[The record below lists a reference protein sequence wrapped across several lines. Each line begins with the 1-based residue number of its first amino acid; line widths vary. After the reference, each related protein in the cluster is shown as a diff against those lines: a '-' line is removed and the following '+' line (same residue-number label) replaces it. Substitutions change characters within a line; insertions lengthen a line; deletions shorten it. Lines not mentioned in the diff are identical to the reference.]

1 MWLNSRSRS
10 NGHART
16 RLGRSLTGCDGT
28 RSILITILP
37 LLTHSGVGEVTG
49 LLLPD
54 AAGFRRADT
63 CYEIH
68 RNRSTSRKPSAN
80 VPPPHCDGPPAIM
93 DSMKLFWCAALAA
106 TALSAQTFSGAAAL
120 DRVIDQAIEQGRMPG
135 AVLLVGHEGKVVYRK
150 AYGKRALVPLPEAM
164 TLDTVFD
171 CASLTKVVATTSS
184 LMKLFEEG
192 RFRLGD
198 KVTDYIP
205 EFQGGKSE
213 ITLRQLFTHFSGL
226 QPDVPLS
233 TPWGGYDTGIKL
245 ACTFK
250 VGGPPATR
258 YVYSDINFIL
268 LGELVHRLSGKMLNE
283 YARENIFLPIGM
295 RESMFQPPASLVP
308 RIAPTERR
316 PVKTG
321 QPLRGSVHDPTAR
334 NMGGVAGHA
343 GLFSTADDLSRFAQM
358 MLNGGELEGVRL
370 FSPLTVAKFIEPQTP
385 PDQPILRG
393 LGWDVDSP
401 HSGNRGELFPIG
413 SFGHTGFTGT
423 SLWID
428 PLTKTYVILLAN
440 SVHPDL
446 RPALT
451 PVRAKVATIVAAN
464 VGLRGQRVTLSEYNQ
479 TGYNQT
485 GYNESLTGPGA
496 RRQVGR
502 NGATLTGLDVLAA
515 MKFQPFAGKRIG
527 LITNQSGLDRQGRRN
542 IDVMREAG
550 VNLAAI
556 FSPEHGFLG
565 KEDRPGIQDT
575 TDPATGIK
583 VFSLYGATNRPT
595 PEMLNGIDVLVFDIQ
610 DVGVRFYTFE
620 TTMAYALEAA
630 AKAGIPYYVLDRPN
644 PITGTRVEG
653 PVLDAA
659 NRSFVGYMTGEPVRH
674 GMTMGELAKM
684 FNAENKIGADLTVV
698 PMQDWQRGDWFD
710 ATNLAWI
717 NPSPNMRSLNAAM
730 LYPGLCLM
738 EYARN
743 FSVGRGTDAPFEQ
756 IGADFIGGRELAT
769 YLNQRQ
775 IPGVRVYATSFTP
788 TESVFKGAKVEGV
801 RFVVTNRELLDGT
814 RLGLELAVGIQ
825 KLYPGKVDFSGG
837 KRLVGSDDAIHRIQA
852 AEDPRTIQESFQD
865 AVGAF
870 AEMRARYLLY

>member
-1 MWLNSRSRS
+1 
-10 NGHART
+10 
-16 RLGRSLTGCDGT
+16 
-28 RSILITILP
+28 
-37 LLTHSGVGEVTG
+37 
-49 LLLPD
+49 
-54 AAGFRRADT
+54 
-63 CYEIH
+63 
-68 RNRSTSRKPSAN
+68 
-80 VPPPHCDGPPAIM
+80 
-93 DSMKLFWCAALAA
+93 MKLFWCAALAA
-106 TALSAQTFSGAAAL
+106 GALSAQEFSGAAAL
-120 DRVIDQAIEQGRMPG
+120 DEVINQAIEQGRMPG

-150 AYGKRALVPLPEAM
+150 AYGKRALVPRPETM

-192 RFRLGD
+192 RFRLSD
-198 KVTDYIP
+198 KITDYIP

-226 QPDVPLS
+226 QPDVPLT
-233 TPWGGYDTGIKL
+233 TPWSGYDTGIKL
-245 ACTFK
+245 ACTFA
-250 VGGPPATR
+250 VGGPAATR

-268 LGELVHRLSGKMLNE
+268 LGELVHRLSGKMLSE
-283 YARENIFLPIGM
+283 YARQNIFLPIGM
-295 RESMFQPPASLVP
+295 KESMFQPPAALLP
-308 RIAPTERR
+308 RIAPTERW

-321 QPLRGSVHDPTAR
+321 APLRGVVHDPTAR

-370 FSPLTVAKFIEPQTP
+370 FGPLTVAKFIEPQTP

-550 VNLAAI
+550 VNIAAI

-630 AKAGIPYYVLDRPN
+630 ARAGIPYYVLDRPN
-644 PITGTRVEG
+644 PITGTRIEG
-653 PVLDAA
+653 PMMDPA
-659 NRSFVGYMTGEPVRH
+659 NRSFVGYLGGEPVRH

-684 FNAENKIGADLTVV
+684 FNAENKIGANLTVV

-788 TESVFKGAKVEGV
+788 TESVFKGVKVEGV
-801 RFVVTNRELLDGT
+801 RFVVTNRELLDAT

-837 KRLVGSDDAIHRIQA
+837 KRLVGSDDAIRRIQA